1 MYVGVLIVVVAIN
14 GLIILMVPGNLADMI
29 KEMIL
34 LSAIIQ
40 SGSVGKFLRG

>member
-29 KEMIL
+29 KEVIL
-34 LSAIIQ
+34 LLAILQ